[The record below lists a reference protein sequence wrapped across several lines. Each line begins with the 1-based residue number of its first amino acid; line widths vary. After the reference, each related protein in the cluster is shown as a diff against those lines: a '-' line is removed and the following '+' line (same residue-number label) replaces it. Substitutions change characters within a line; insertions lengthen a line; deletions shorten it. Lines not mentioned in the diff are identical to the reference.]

1 MKIQLKEK
9 KKQISKLQDKIEKKK
24 NSTPKE
30 IFFCPFC
37 QRQDFASKDVFS
49 FHMFKEHKDAYNA
62 EEKTFNTQSGYE
74 DLKSIILSLKDKEI
88 ELMSM
93 ML

>member
-1 MKIQLKEK
+1 
-9 KKQISKLQDKIEKKK
+9 
-24 NSTPKE
+24 
-30 IFFCPFC
+30 
-37 QRQDFASKDVFS
+37 
-49 FHMFKEHKDAYNA
+49 MFKEHKDAYNA
-62 EEKTFNTQSGYE
+62 EEKTFKSQSGYE